1 MKSIVKWILFVPVC
15 LLSSL
20 LMLFVGISG
29 DSGSFLG
36 FNMNSA
42 SEVVIYLTLGLLA
55 ALFILSFFD
64 RTTSPVHLLK
74 KNYFCSVTAIASAFL
89 LAATAALDFTSMFR
103 DASYGVADV
112 LTSVFSII
120 AAVALLFVGMNHF
133 SGTNTPRMISI
144 VYLTIPVWCSVHL
157 IARFLKHTAEPVA
170 AAETMDLLFFVALAL
185 FSLYAMMIHA
195 IIPGKNAVKSAMFIG
210 FPAVSI
216 AFAYSVYLTTQVV
229 RNNGSDFLSYIPAA
243 TYFCLG
249 LYILGFVSE
258 LSFSAK
264 TTEEQILLEAETEST
279 EETAEAAPAGGEQAE
294 DDADIPCDIKEIAET
309 EEGAAEPEVE
319 SDAAEV
325 TESCEEALVPRVA
338 EDEGEEIVA
347 DELYR
352 AAKISDSKSKPGN
365 DNSRSE
371 DNMIIEGEKSVPA
384 VQKAPVD
391 KPIKGATSRES
402 IMIEDDFILSIDNS
416 EAVVS
421 RTVDTDEDISAFILE
436 KSEQADDQEA
446 ARKKYESRLDEIDRL
461 IISIQ
466 GGDGPKSDS
475 DNI

>member
-157 IARFLKHTAEPVA
+157 IARFLDHTAEPVA

-195 IIPGKNAVKSAMFIG
+195 IIPGKNAVKSSMFIG

-216 AFAYSVYLTTQVV
+216 AFAYSVYLTTQIV

-258 LSFSAK
+258 LSFNAK
-264 TTEEQILLEAETEST
+264 TTEEQILLEAETESP
-279 EETAEAAPAGGEQAE
+279 EETAEDTPAVQEQAE
-294 DDADIPCDIKEIAET
+294 DEAEIPCDAKKTAET
-309 EEGAAEPEVE
+309 EEDTAEPDVE
-319 SDAAEV
+319 CDAAEV
-325 TESCEEALVPRVA
+325 TEFSEEPLVPRVA

-352 AAKISDSKSKPGN
+352 AAKISDSKSKPVN
-365 DNSRSE
+365 DNRSE

-416 EAVVS
+416 DAVVS
-421 RTVDTDEDISAFILE
+421 RTVDADEDISAFILE

>member
-1 MKSIVKWILFVPVC
+1 MKSIAKWVLFVPVC

-29 DSGSFLG
+29 ESGSFLG

-42 SEVVIYLTLGLLA
+42 SEVVIYSTLGLLV

-64 RTTSPVHLLK
+64 RTTSPLHILK
-74 KNYFCSVTAIASAFL
+74 KNYFCSVTAILSAFL

-112 LTSVFSII
+112 LTSVFSIV
-120 AAVALLFVGMNHF
+120 AAVSLLFVGMNHF

-157 IARFLKHTAEPVA
+157 IARYLKHTAEPVA
-170 AAETMDLLFFVALAL
+170 TAETMDLLFFVALAL

-195 IIPGKNAVKSAMFIG
+195 LIPGKNAVKSAMFIG

-216 AFAYSVYLTTQVV
+216 AFAYSVYLATQVAK
-229 RNNGSDFLSYIPAA
+229 NNGSDILSYIPAV
-243 TYFCLG
+243 TYFCFG

-258 LSFSAK
+258 LSFNAK
-264 TTEEQILLEAETEST
+264 TTDEQIILEADKAETLVEAEENTPVEETIETPEQVAVTTDETEEAETL
-279 EETAEAAPAGGEQAE
+279 EENAQME
-294 DDADIPCDIKEIAET
+294 
-309 EEGAAEPEVE
+309 E
-319 SDAAEV
+319 SD
-325 TESCEEALVPRVA
+325 ESSSVENPLIPRVA
-338 EDEGEEIVA
+338 EDDGEGDVA

-352 AAKISDSKSKPGN
+352 AAQLSDSKSKE
-365 DNSRSE
+365 DNSVSRS
-371 DNMIIEGEKSVPA
+371 DTNMIIEGEKTAPA

-391 KPIKGATSRES
+391 KPLKGATSRES

-416 EAVVS
+416 DAVVS
-421 RTVDTDEDISAFILE
+421 RTVDSDEDISSFILE
-436 KSEQADDQEA
+436 KSEQIDDQEA

>member
-1 MKSIVKWILFVPVC
+1 MKSIVKWVLFVPVC

-29 DSGSFLG
+29 VNGSFLG

-42 SEVVIYLTLGLLA
+42 SEAVIYSTLALLA
-55 ALFILSFFD
+55 VLFILSFFD
-64 RTTSPVHLLK
+64 RTTSPLHLLN
-74 KNYFCSVTAIASAFL
+74 KNYFCSITAILSAFL

-103 DASYGVADV
+103 DASYGFADV
-112 LTSVFSII
+112 LTSVFSLV

-157 IARFLKHTAEPVA
+157 IARFLAHTAEPVA

-195 IIPGKNAVKSAMFIG
+195 LIPGKNAVKSAMFIG
-210 FPAVSI
+210 FPTVSI
-216 AFAYSVYLTTQVV
+216 AFAYSVYLITQVV
-229 RNNGSDFLSYIPAA
+229 QNSGSDMLSYIPAA
-243 TYFCLG
+243 TYFCIG
-249 LYILGFVSE
+249 LYVLGFVSE
-258 LSFSAK
+258 LSFNAK
-264 TTEEQILLEAETEST
+264 TTDEQVVLET
-279 EETAEAAPAGGEQAE
+279 ETAEIPAESEENTCAEETSETPVQEEVAA
-294 DDADIPCDIKEIAET
+294 DET
-309 EEGAAEPEVE
+309 EEEPVEESVQITE
-319 SDAAEV
+319 SDETSTAE
-325 TESCEEALVPRVA
+325 EPLVPRVA
-338 EDEGEEIVA
+338 EDDGEEDVA

-352 AAKISDSKSKPGN
+352 AAQLSDNKSKT
-365 DNSRSE
+365 DNSDTRSE

-391 KPIKGATSRES
+391 KPFKGATSRES

-416 EAVVS
+416 DAIVA
-421 RTVDTDEDISAFILE
+421 RTVDTDEDISSFILE
-436 KSEQADDQEA
+436 KTEQVDDQEA